1 MRVDW
6 TTRPLR
12 SYGFVPCVVCRLEK
26 VRKSLRGRSGFIG
39 RLFTDGL
46 LCIGAAAGTH

>member
-12 SYGFVPCVVCRLEK
+12 SYGFGPCVVCRLEK
-26 VRKSLRGRSGFIG
+26 VRKSLRGRSEFIG